1 MNEHKEKSVNLKFD
15 RYYAIQWKERKK
27 ENNGKVMNE
36 ILNNLKCTR
45 IYGIELF
52 EGEKG

>member
-1 MNEHKEKSVNLKFD
+1 
-15 RYYAIQWKERKK
+15 
-27 ENNGKVMNE
+27 MNE

-52 EGEKG
+52 EGEKGVKKLSAKE